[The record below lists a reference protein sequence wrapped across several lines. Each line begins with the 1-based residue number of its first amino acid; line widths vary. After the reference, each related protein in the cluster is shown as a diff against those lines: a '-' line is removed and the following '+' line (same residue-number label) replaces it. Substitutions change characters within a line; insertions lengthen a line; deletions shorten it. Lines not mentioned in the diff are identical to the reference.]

1 MTFFVHFYQ
10 KFKQLL
16 QEYKRPFLLSN
27 SHFETI
33 YPALFRQVKNTHLPL
48 RERIITSDGDF
59 LDLDWYQKGSKKL
72 LILQHGLEGSS
83 DRPYMLGM
91 ARAFLD
97 KGYDVCSWNYRGCS
111 GEMNKQPVFY
121 HSGATYDLDTVV
133 KKGLESYDDLTL
145 IGFSLG
151 GNLTLKYLG
160 EAQRN
165 DRIKQAVAVSVPLD
179 LGSGADNL
187 DTPKCFIY
195 QKRFLNNL
203 LRKVRIKNETIPG
216 FIDLNNLEKIDSIRS
231 FDEYVTAPLHG
242 FKGAEDYYQQN
253 SSKQFLK
260 NISVPTLILNAGN
273 DPLLT
278 PNILNP
284 NIQKSEQVEYQIT
297 KHGGHVG
304 YARFG
309 SNKPYW
315 SELRALEFCES
326 H

>member
-1 MTFFVHFYQ
+1 M
-10 KFKQLL
+10 LS
-16 QEYKRPFLLSN
+16 EYKRPLLLAN
-27 SHFETI
+27 SHLETI
-33 YPALFRQVKNTHLPL
+33 YPALFRQVKNTPHPQ
-48 RERIITSDGDF
+48 RERINTPDGDF
-59 LDLDWYQKGSKKL
+59 LDLDWYRRGSEKL

-91 ARAFLD
+91 ARAFLE
-97 KGYDVCSWNYRGCS
+97 KGYDVCSWNFRGCS
-111 GEMNKQPVFY
+111 GEMNKQPIFY
-121 HSGATYDLDTVV
+121 HSGATYDLDAVV
-133 KKGLESYDDLTL
+133 NKGLESYEDITL

-165 DRIKQAVAVSVPLD
+165 ERIKRAVAVSVPLD

-195 QKRFLNNL
+195 QRRFLNNL
-203 LRKVRIKNETIPG
+203 VRKVRIKNETIPG
-216 FIDLNNLEKIDSIRS
+216 FVDLNKLEKIDSIRS

-260 NISVPTLILNAGN
+260 DISTPTLILNAGN

-278 PNILNP
+278 PTILNP
-284 NIQKSEQVEYQIT
+284 NIEKSEQVEYQIT

-304 YARFG
+304 FAQFG
-309 SNKPYW
+309 SNSQYW

-326 H
+326 HS